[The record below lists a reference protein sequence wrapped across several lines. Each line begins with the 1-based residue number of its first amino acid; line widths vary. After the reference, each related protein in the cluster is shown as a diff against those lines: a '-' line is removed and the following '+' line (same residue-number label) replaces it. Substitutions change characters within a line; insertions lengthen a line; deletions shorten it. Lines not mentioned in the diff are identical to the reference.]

1 MEKLLLHFLSLRNF
15 PTVPH
20 CRLVEKKDCK
30 LSSSSHQLIKL
41 TVKHRELREMQTENE
56 FIKKDILQKFGQYL
70 DMEKWKETKMLHRKV
85 TVDLLRQEVLYLE
98 AETRDREKK
107 KVEMIEEVENM
118 KRSLSEKYNHLDEE
132 GENLNVLLEIVNQL
146 RNWNKE
152 YQTMNNEEIVD

>member
-1 MEKLLLHFLSLRNF
+1 
-15 PTVPH
+15 
-20 CRLVEKKDCK
+20 
-30 LSSSSHQLIKL
+30 
-41 TVKHRELREMQTENE
+41 MQTENE

-70 DMEKWKETKMLHRKV
+70 DMEKWKETKKLHRKV
-85 TVDLLRQEVLYLE
+85 RVDLLRQEVLYLE

-107 KVEMIEEVENM
+107 KVGMIEEVENM